1 MVFTAYGDES
11 DPGPMPIPAMAPV
24 EGGSAATGD
33 RHVLVL
39 DRDACVLYE
48 LYRAFPQAAGSWTAD
63 ATAVW
68 DLKSN
73 NLRPFSWTSADAAGL
88 PIFPGLARYDE
99 FAAGASPQAGSS
111 TSATA
116 PPRGMRVR
124 LKAGVDI
131 STYPAQAQVVLAALK
146 RYGLILADRSE
157 EHTSEL
163 QSLRHLVCRLLL

>member
-99 FAAGASPQAGSS
+99 FAAGAIPHALRLTVPTTRKAYVLPATHQAGSS
-111 TSATA
+111 TTATA
-116 PPRGMRVR
+116 AS
-124 LKAGVDI
+124 AG
-131 STYPAQAQVVLAALK
+131 
-146 RYGLILADRSE
+146 E
-157 EHTSEL
+157 
-163 QSLRHLVCRLLL
+163 